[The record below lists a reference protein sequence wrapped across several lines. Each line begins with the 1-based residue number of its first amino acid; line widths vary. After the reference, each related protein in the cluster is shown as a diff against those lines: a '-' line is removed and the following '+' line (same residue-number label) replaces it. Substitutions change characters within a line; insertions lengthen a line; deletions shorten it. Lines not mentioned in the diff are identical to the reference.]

1 MREPS
6 VPARREGASASRVVT
21 PSALVQELESAIR
34 ARLDPMGDADEPP
47 LSEGVEPL
55 LQKIREV
62 RLQLFPQEGEVAP
75 PPPKREVV
83 RKALAKTLDETEDV
97 LEALLLKVPGAHPF
111 SRGEEG

>member
-6 VPARREGASASRVVT
+6 VPARGDGASANRIVA
-21 PSALVQELESAIR
+21 PSALVKELEVAIR
-34 ARLDPMGDADEPP
+34 ARLDPAGDADQPP

-55 LQKIREV
+55 LQQLREI
-62 RLQLFPQEGEVAP
+62 RLQLFPEKGETPP

-83 RKALAKTLDETEDV
+83 RKALTKTLDEAEDV